1 MLQIIIRGELW
12 ILDFWVIFAS
22 LFPIILYFLNQHVLF
37 YNKKNFTKQ
46 KKKTVDGNIKVIVV
60 FYSDKKPI
68 PRCS

>member
-46 KKKTVDGNIKVIVV
+46 KKKGRWQHKSNSSIL
-60 FYSDKKPI
+60 F
-68 PRCS
+68 R